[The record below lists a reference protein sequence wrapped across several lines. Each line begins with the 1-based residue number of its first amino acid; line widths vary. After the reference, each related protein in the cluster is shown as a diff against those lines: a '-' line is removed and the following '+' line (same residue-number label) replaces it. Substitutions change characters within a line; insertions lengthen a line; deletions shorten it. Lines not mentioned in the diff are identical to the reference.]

1 VDAGPLP
8 ASGTTQTA
16 NTALSGRADSQ
27 TEKEELMNHVCQCV
41 YEWSDAE
48 LDELTDDDFEDLP
61 CASCGGRVVDLPVPV
76 WMAEEEDDC

>member
-1 VDAGPLP
+1 M
-8 ASGTTQTA
+8 
-16 NTALSGRADSQ
+16 
-27 TEKEELMNHVCQCV
+27 KHVCQCA
-41 YEWSDAE
+41 YEWSDEE